1 MPRHLIIGNGVAGIR
16 AAEAIRQRDSR
27 SSVTIL
33 SAESY
38 PFYLRP
44 QLPRFVA
51 GEVPEAGLKGKPKR
65 YYADNGLD
73 VRLGAQV
80 VGLKDNKV
88 TLQDGQTIEFD
99 TLLIATGARPTV
111 PAGVDVKTAGVVT
124 LGSLDDAKRL
134 KEAVNTAKTA
144 VVLGAGIF
152 GIELVNT
159 LVRCGVAVT
168 FLIPEAR
175 FWPEALD
182 EIASDLAEKHL
193 SAAGVRLVKGVKLA
207 ETRARQG
214 KLSGVTTTGGD
225 FIECQLLG
233 VAEGAT
239 PNVDFLRPSGLQM
252 DRGIVVDA
260 QMRTNLPNVF
270 AAGDCA
276 QVAHV
281 ASGGLETSIRWQNA
295 WQQGA
300 VAGANMAGEPVKY
313 PGVTTTASVLLC
325 DVEVVA
331 IGKSNA
337 WGGDYKV
344 KIGDETAEYPQEGI
358 YKKLV
363 ADQHGTLVG
372 ALFLGN
378 ASEAN
383 DVDQLVRDK
392 ARLSDVSDELMKRL
406 FGFQSY
412 YWRPPAAF
420 CPVCKLQMVLG
431 PDAKEGDTLACPACG
446 VELEVTKVG
455 DRLSVSLAR

>member
-27 SSVTIL
+27 SPITL
-33 SAESY
+33 LTAEDY
-38 PFYLRP
+38 PYYLRP

-51 GEVPEAGLKGKPKR
+51 GDVPEAGLRGKPKR
-65 YYADNGLD
+65 YYADNDLD

-80 VGLKDNKV
+80 VSLRDNKV
-88 TLQDGQTIEFD
+88 SLKDGQAIEFD

-111 PAGVDVKTAGVVT
+111 PAGVDVKTTGVVT
-124 LGSLDDAKRL
+124 LGNLDDAKRL
-134 KEAVNTAKTA
+134 KEAVRTAKTA
-144 VVLGAGIF
+144 VVVGDGIF
-152 GIELVNT
+152 GIELANT
-159 LVRCGVAVT
+159 LTRCGVAVT
-168 FLIPEAR
+168 FLIPETR

-193 SAAGVRLVKGVKLA
+193 SAAGVRWVKGVKLA
-207 ETRARQG
+207 ETRVRQG
-214 KLSGVTTTGGD
+214 KLSGVTTTGGE
-225 FIECQLLG
+225 FVECQLLG

-239 PNVDFLRPSGLQM
+239 PNVDFLRPSGLQI

-276 QVAHV
+276 QVAQV

-295 WQQGA
+295 WHQGF
-300 VAGANMAGEPVKY
+300 VAGANMAGDPMKY

-331 IGKSNA
+331 IGNSNA

-344 KIGDETAEYPQEGI
+344 KIGDEGGDYPQEGI

-383 DVDQLVRDK
+383 EVDQLVREK
-392 ARLSDVSDELMKRL
+392 ARLADISDELMKRI

-412 YWRPPAAF
+412 YWRPPAAY
-420 CPVCKLQMVLG
+420 CPVCKLQMTLG
-431 PDAKEGDTLACPACG
+431 PDAKEGDKLTCPACG
-446 VELEVTKVG
+446 VELRVTKLG
-455 DRLSVSLAR
+455 DRLTVSLAR